1 MAMAPQP
8 PIPSLLAPFVTSI
21 PPTSLTV
28 VSAVL
33 GATSNWLVLRF
44 LFAALN
50 PARTDL
56 LVLAE
61 DGVQR
66 GNESAAVR
74 KVVLVSFLRSW
85 DFWRSE
91 AKRLVSTLFIL
102 FGFEFSLYRSVLEM
116 G

>member
-56 LVLAE
+56 VLEE

-66 GNESAAVR
+66 GTESAAVR

-91 AKRLVSTLFIL
+91 AKRALI
-102 FGFEFSLYRSVLEM
+102 
-116 G
+116 